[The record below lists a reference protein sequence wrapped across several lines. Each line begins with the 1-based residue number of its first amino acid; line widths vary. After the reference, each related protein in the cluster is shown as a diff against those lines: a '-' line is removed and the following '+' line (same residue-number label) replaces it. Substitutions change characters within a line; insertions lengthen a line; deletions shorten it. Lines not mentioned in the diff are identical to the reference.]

1 MDVLP
6 TAVLSLS
13 LGIYF
18 WFKLI
23 KNWWLV
29 ILILFLSIVLR
40 FLFFRNLPSH
50 TAINVSYAITGVFI
64 GLPLVFTLI
73 KTSWANFSL
82 VAVTI
87 ALFTLALV
95 FRETDTYPIPFLS
108 MGTHFLWH
116 VFSGTGAYFILAYLY
131 SYRRNELLP
140 KAD

>member
-13 LGIYF
+13 MGIYF
-18 WFKLI
+18 WYKLT
-23 KNWWLV
+23 KNRWFV
-29 ILILFLSIVLR
+29 ALILFISIASR

-50 TAINVSYAITGVFI
+50 TAINVSYAISGVFI
-64 GLPLVFTLI
+64 GLPLVLILI
-73 KTSWANFSL
+73 KTAWSNFSL

-95 FRETDTYPIPFLS
+95 FRETDTYPIPLLP

-116 VFSGTGAYFILAYLY
+116 VFSGAGAYFILSYLY
-131 SYRRNELLP
+131 SYRRNEIMI